1 MASSQSRTSSQ
12 RTPDA
17 WSGLASWQ
25 LILLTAVAYYAT
37 GRLGLAL
44 AIPPGYATVIWPP
57 AGIALSAAVL
67 GGRRIW
73 PGVLLGS
80 FLVNITVQFD
90 TSSTHAILMSLP
102 VPTIVAAAAALQA
115 LAGGWLVKRYDAFPY
130 APATPSAIIRLFVFG
145 GVIAC
150 LLNSTVAHAVLFALG
165 RISWSE
171 VPRSW
176 LTWWGGD
183 TIGVFVFAP
192 LLLGIACAPAGQKW
206 RRGIPI
212 AAATSAAFA
221 VTVVLV
227 ATNIGAARRN
237 LASEFSDLSQ
247 DFGTHI
253 ETTIALGTHA
263 VGGLAGMFEGPQNRD
278 LAEFR
283 NVADRLAAFGLGIQA
298 MEWIPKVTRDERKTF
313 EANYSAQWRHDFTI
327 YEGTAGK
334 QAPAGDRA
342 VYYPVTFV
350 VPLKGNEGAVAF
362 DLASN
367 PTRNATLM
375 LAEKSGQAV
384 ATPGVKLVQ
393 NGKMGILLFVPVF
406 DGALP
411 AQNEA
416 ERHEAIKGFAL
427 GVFSVPDLLGIALQG
442 RDTSDLKYWLS
453 DETDPA
459 APSILVSNSDEA
471 PAGLRLPSS
480 GWFGAV
486 ATIGDR
492 IPLEI
497 GGRHWLF
504 QMAPTPAYIAKHNDD
519 AAYYLLTGGLLL
531 TALVSGYVLVMT
543 DRQYQLVASREKA
556 LEDQKFALDQ
566 HAIVSITD
574 PHGIITYANDRFCEI
589 TGFSRERLLG
599 SNHNIVDSGHHEPEF
614 FEELWTTILD
624 GKVWHGEVCNRNSG
638 GKFYWLD
645 STIVPLSDSKGR
657 ITQLISIS
665 TDVTASKRLEH
676 DLESSRSF
684 LESVTNSMGEGM
696 YTLDANGL
704 CTFLNA
710 EAERLTG
717 WKAEEMKDRPLHD
730 IIHFQDQNGAHI
742 HVDDCPIVQSVKFG
756 NKYESEDQYFTHR
769 NGRVF
774 PVSVI
779 AVRLEEDGEFA
790 GSVTVFQDITERSR
804 IQDALKTSEQ
814 RLSIALNASNTG
826 LWDLYPLTGQS
837 VFSDTWF
844 TMLGFEPGALPSCGE
859 TFMTLMHPDDIA
871 IYQAALS
878 EHVESR
884 RPLMEA
890 EFRMRRQDGSW
901 AWIRSTGR
909 VIERNAQGEPA
920 RLAGV
925 HIDVSA
931 AHRIQTE
938 LAEAKDAAVRA
949 SQTKSD
955 FLATMSHEIRTPMNA
970 IIGLMHL
977 MIKTEMTPRQR
988 DYAGKIQTA
997 SKNLLDIINDILDF
1011 SKIEAGKL
1019 KIEKIDFEIDDLI
1032 ADAAMVVAPKFHEKG
1047 LEFVVSRAPDVPR
1060 HLVGD
1065 PLRLSQVI
1073 INLLTNAAKFTKRG
1087 GVTLA
1092 IGGYP
1097 TRSDQFMLE
1106 ITVTDTGI
1114 GMSNDQVAALFK
1126 PFTQA
1131 DASTSRRYGGTGLG
1145 LAICRQLASLLG
1157 GQIDVRSALGEGSTF
1172 SVAIPVGIANSNAI
1186 TARAFTSASRQAD
1199 TKRRAA
1205 DVFWPNAKVLLVEDN
1220 AINQQVAIE
1229 LLEALGVQV
1238 TVADSGE
1245 AAIEVLR
1252 VQTFDLVLMDIQMPG
1267 MDGFTATTM
1276 IRSELNLT
1284 AMPIL
1289 AMTAN
1294 AMAGDRARCLE
1305 AGMNDHIPK
1314 PIDPETLAR
1323 TLNHWFDHI
1332 ERFRIIHETSG
1343 DSAPSVHESAMSL
1356 PGIDVNLALRN
1367 LNENRPL
1374 LIRLLRDL
1382 ALEHLDQPVI
1392 PRDAVK
1398 NRDWRAVNASAHKLK
1413 GAASTLGAVA
1423 VAAIADELEIATT
1436 DGKTVSPNT
1445 IERLVDSLSS
1455 AMDEVVGGVVSGLQR
1470 GATAPKPSLDATRPH
1485 PSAAELVPIMDD
1497 LARLLAGNNADAER
1511 ASEQLAALLAGT
1523 SARTRAEDVASLAGS
1538 FDFADAITAL
1548 DALRSDVS
1556 NWRDYDE

>member
-1 MASSQSRTSSQ
+1 MATSQSRTRL
-12 RTPDA
+12 RTGAEA
-17 WSGLASWQ
+17 WNGLAGWQ
-25 LILLTAVAYYAT
+25 LILLIAVAYFVT

-57 AGIALSAAVL
+57 AGIAVSAAVL
-67 GGRRIW
+67 EGRRIW

-80 FLVNITVQFD
+80 FVVNLTVHFD
-90 TSSTHAILMSLP
+90 TSSAHAVLMSLP
-102 VPTIVAAAAALQA
+102 VPAAVAAGAALQA
-115 LAGGWLVKRYDAFPY
+115 LAGGWMVKRYNAFPY
-130 APATPSAIIRLFVFG
+130 APATPAAIMRLFVFG
-145 GVIAC
+145 GMIAC
-150 LLNSTVAHAVLFALG
+150 LLNSTIAHAVLFALG
-165 RISWSE
+165 RISASE
-171 VPRSW
+171 VARSW

-192 LLLGIACAPAGQKW
+192 LILGIACAPAGQKW

-278 LAEFR
+278 LTEFR

-298 MEWIPKVTRDERKTF
+298 MEWIPKVTREERKSF
-313 EANYSAQWRHDFTI
+313 EANYSSQWRRDFTI
-327 YEGTAGK
+327 YERTDGK
-334 QAPAGDRA
+334 QMPAGDRP
-342 VYYPVTFV
+342 VYFPVTFV
-350 VPLKGNEGAVAF
+350 VPMRGNEGAVAF
-362 DLASN
+362 DVASN
-367 PTRNATLM
+367 PTRNASLI
-375 LAEKSGQAV
+375 LAETSGQAV
-384 ATPGVKLVQ
+384 ATPGLKLVQ
-393 NGKMGILLFVPVF
+393 NDKMGILLFVPVF
-406 DGALP
+406 DDGLP
-411 AQNEA
+411 ARTAA
-416 ERHEAIKGFAL
+416 ERHEALKGFAL

-442 RDTSDLKYWLS
+442 RDTSDLQYWLA
-453 DETDPA
+453 DDTDPA
-459 APSILVSNSDEA
+459 APSILVSNSAEA
-471 PAGLRLPSS
+471 PADLRLPSS
-480 GWFGAV
+480 GWLAAV
-486 ATIGDR
+486 ASVGER
-492 IPLEI
+492 IPLQI

-504 QMAPTPAYIAKHNDD
+504 QMAPTPAYIAKHDD
-519 AAYYLLTGGLLL
+519 NAAYYLLTGGLLL

-574 PHGIITYANDRFCEI
+574 PRGIITYANDRFCEI
-589 TGFSRERLLG
+589 TGFARERLLG
-599 SNHNIVDSGHHEPEF
+599 ANHNIVDSGHHEPEF
-614 FEELWTTILD
+614 FEDLWATILD
-624 GKVWHGEVCNRNSG
+624 GKVWHGEICNRNSS
-638 GKFYWLD
+638 GKSYWLD
-645 STIVPLSDSKGR
+645 STIVPLSDGKGR
-657 ITQLISIS
+657 ITQFISIC

-730 IIHFQDQNGAHI
+730 LIHFQDQDGKHI
-742 HVDDCPIVQSVKFG
+742 HVDDCPIVQSVKLG
-756 NKYESEDQYFTHR
+756 GKYQSEDQYFTHR

-779 AVRLEEDGEFA
+779 AVRLEEAGEFI

-844 TMLGFEPGALPSCGE
+844 TMLGFAPGVLPSCGE
-859 TFMTLMHPDDIA
+859 TFTTLMHPDDIA
-871 IYQAALS
+871 IYQAALTA
-878 EHVESR
+878 HVGGQ
-884 RPLMEA
+884 RPLMEV
-890 EFRMRRQDGSW
+890 EFRMRRQDGGW

-931 AHRIQTE
+931 AHQVQTE
-938 LAEAKDAAVRA
+938 LAEAKDAAIRA
-949 SQTKSD
+949 SQAKSN

-970 IIGLMHL
+970 IIGLTHL

-988 DYAGKIQTA
+988 DYAGKVQTA

-1019 KIEKIDFEIDDLI
+1019 IIEKIDFDIDDLI
-1032 ADAAMVVAPKFHEKG
+1032 ADASTVIAPRFHEKG
-1047 LEFVVSRAPDVPR
+1047 LEFVVSRAPEVPR

-1073 INLLTNAAKFTKRG
+1073 INLLSNSAKFTKRG

-1097 TRSDQFMLE
+1097 AGVSQFMLE

-1114 GMSNDQVAALFK
+1114 GMSDDQVAALFK
-1126 PFTQA
+1126 PFAQA

-1157 GQIDVRSALGEGSTF
+1157 GRIDVRSTLGEGSTF
-1172 SVAIPVGIANSNAI
+1172 SLGIPTGVADPRNV
-1186 TARAFTSASRQAD
+1186 TARAFASASRRAD

-1205 DVFWPNAKVLLVEDN
+1205 DVVLPNAKVLLVEDN

-1229 LLEALGVQV
+1229 LLEGLGIQV
-1238 TVADSGE
+1238 TVAESGE
-1245 AAIEVLR
+1245 AAVALLR
-1252 VQTFDLVLMDIQMPG
+1252 TQPFDLALMDIQMPG
-1267 MDGFTATTM
+1267 MDGFTATAM

-1305 AGMNDHIPK
+1305 AGMNDHIAK
-1314 PIDPETLAR
+1314 PIDPDTLAL
-1323 TLNHWFDHI
+1323 TLSHWFDHI
-1332 ERFRIIHETSG
+1332 ERFRNIHGTSATA
-1343 DSAPSVHESAMSL
+1343 APPPLESAMSL
-1356 PGIDVNLALRN
+1356 PGIDINLALRN
-1367 LNENRPL
+1367 LNGNRAL
-1374 LIRLLRDL
+1374 LIRLLREL
-1382 ALEHLDQPVI
+1382 ALEYFNRSVI
-1392 PRDAVK
+1392 PRDAVE
-1398 NRDWRAVNASAHKLK
+1398 NRDWRALHASAHKLK
-1413 GAASTLGAVA
+1413 GAAATLGAVA
-1423 VAAIADELEIATT
+1423 VAKIAGELEVLTAI
-1436 DGKTVSPNT
+1436 DKVVLPQT
-1445 IERLVDSLSS
+1445 IERLVEALS
-1455 AMDEVVGGVVSGLQR
+1455 AALDEVASGVVSILPR
-1470 GATAPKPSLDATRPH
+1470 DDVAPALAITRPN
-1485 PSAAELVPIMDD
+1485 PSAAKLMPVMDE
-1497 LARLLAGNNADAER
+1497 LARLLAEGNADAEQ
-1511 ASEQLAALLAGT
+1511 ASGQLAALLAGT
-1523 SARTRAEDVASLAGS
+1523 DAGTRAENVASLAGR
-1538 FDFADAITAL
+1538 FDFADAMAAL
-1548 DALRSDVS
+1548 NALRSDLS
-1556 NWRDYDE
+1556 NGD